1 MKYRYCFFYATF
13 PGGRERKK
21 GSMLHETRKFE
32 FLCDMARQ
40 PYPPA
45 DRTDS
50 KAVEPFRL
58 LHRNFTK
65 NSHKNEKTPIDNLLE
80 ADIINNVSTHG

>member
-1 MKYRYCFFYATF
+1 MK
-13 PGGRERKK
+13 
-21 GSMLHETRKFE
+21 
-32 FLCDMARQ
+32 ARQ
-40 PYPPA
+40 PYQTALPGGLSPA

>member
-40 PYPPA
+40 LCQA
-45 DRTDS
+45 ALHTAVRTDS
-50 KAVEPFRL
+50 KAAGSAVPVAVAA
-58 LHRNFTK
+58 
-65 NSHKNEKTPIDNLLE
+65 S
-80 ADIINNVSTHG
+80 